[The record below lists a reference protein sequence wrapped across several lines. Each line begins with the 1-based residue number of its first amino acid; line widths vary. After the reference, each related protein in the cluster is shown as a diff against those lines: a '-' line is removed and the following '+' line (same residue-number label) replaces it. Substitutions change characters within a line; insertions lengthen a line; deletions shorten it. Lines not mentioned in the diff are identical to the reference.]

1 MSNLTT
7 AQSDLIKNGSDATFV
22 ADVIEAS
29 RAAPVL
35 VDFWAPWCGP
45 CKQLTP
51 VIERQVQAMG
61 GKVRLVKI
69 NIDEHPGAAQ
79 QLGVRSI
86 PAVFAFDNGRPVD
99 GFVGALPESQIR
111 QFIERLLGADA
122 AAEIETVLKAG
133 QDALA
138 AGDLGMASQAFAAVL
153 EAEPEN
159 TKAIAGLARCFLAG
173 GDREQAREVL
183 QLAPA
188 GKVNDAELAGVR
200 AALDLASEAAGAGD
214 AAGLRARVEAN
225 PADLQARFDLAG
237 ALVARGDLGPATEQ
251 LLAILERD
259 RTWNEEAARKQ
270 LLKIFDAAGPT
281 SEVARTGRRKLS
293 AILFS

>member
-7 AQSDLIKNGSDATFV
+7 AQNDLIKNGADATFV

-69 NIDEHPGAAQ
+69 NIDEHPGVAQ

-86 PAVFAFDNGRPVD
+86 PAVFAFDGGRPVD
-99 GFVGALPESQIR
+99 GFVGALPESQIK

-133 QDALA
+133 QEALA

-173 GDREQAREVL
+173 GDPARAREVL

-200 AALDLASEAAGAGD
+200 AALDLASEAAEAGD
-214 AAGLRARVEAN
+214 VQALRAKVEAN
-225 PADLQARFDLAG
+225 AADLQARFDLAG

-281 SEVARTGRRKLS
+281 SDVARAGRRKLS
-293 AILFS
+293 ALLFS

>member
-1 MSNLTT
+1 
-7 AQSDLIKNGSDATFV
+7 
-22 ADVIEAS
+22 
-29 RAAPVL
+29 
-35 VDFWAPWCGP
+35 
-45 CKQLTP
+45 
-51 VIERQVQAMG
+51 
-61 GKVRLVKI
+61 
-69 NIDEHPGAAQ
+69 
-79 QLGVRSI
+79 
-86 PAVFAFDNGRPVD
+86 
-99 GFVGALPESQIR
+99 LPESQIR